1 MQVEDDGR
9 GANKNPAFSGVLIKC
24 KNKVLLCKRREDIPD
39 TALPDYWSVPA
50 GYVEPEE
57 EIKEAAIRETLEET
71 KIELD
76 VASVKFLA
84 AWPAHGGGIFY
95 DYLAEIEEEIEPVI
109 DEEHSDWGYFSKEE
123 LPQPIT
129 TELQNDILNA
139 LE

>member
-1 MQVEDDGR
+1 
-9 GANKNPAFSGVLIKC
+9 
-24 KNKVLLCKRREDIPD
+24 
-39 TALPDYWSVPA
+39 
-50 GYVEPEE
+50 
-57 EIKEAAIRETLEET
+57 
-71 KIELD
+71 LD

-109 DEEHSDWGYFSKEE
+109 DEEHSDWGYFSKDE

-129 TELQNDILNA
+129 IELQNDILNV